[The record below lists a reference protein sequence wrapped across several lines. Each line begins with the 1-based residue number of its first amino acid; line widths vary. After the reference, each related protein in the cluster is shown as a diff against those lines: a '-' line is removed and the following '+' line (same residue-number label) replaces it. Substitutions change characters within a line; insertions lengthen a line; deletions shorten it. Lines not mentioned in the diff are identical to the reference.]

1 MFHSL
6 ADVILAKN
14 FVKICQNQWNNMKK
28 ALNDERDIMIWC
40 LTYINT
46 LAKLQETSGKNT
58 NWKKT
63 TMIWTHII
71 MHVTYE
77 KKIVKLCQNQ

>member
-63 TMIWTHII
+63 HNDLNTHNYACNIW
-71 MHVTYE
+71 
-77 KKIVKLCQNQ
+77 KKNR

>member
-1 MFHSL
+1 
-6 ADVILAKN
+6 
-14 FVKICQNQWNNMKK
+14 MKK

-63 TMIWTHII
+63 IMIWTHII

-77 KKIVKLCQNQ
+77 KKFVKLCQNQ